1 MRSESARP
9 LRIIIADDDQD
20 LVMTLVTILRNEGHD
35 VLDVYRGDD
44 VVPLARKF
52 RPDVLILDIGM
63 PGQSGYAIAQEVK
76 ADSPQNAKPLL
87 IAISGQW
94 KKPTDQQVSKLVG
107 FDHYL
112 VKPADPKEVIRLLE
126 ELKEPSR

>member
-1 MRSESARP
+1 
-9 LRIIIADDDQD
+9 
-20 LVMTLVTILRNEGHD
+20 MTLVTILRHEGYE

-52 RPDVLILDIGM
+52 RPDVIILDIGM
-63 PGQSGYAIAQEVK
+63 PGQSGYAIAQEVR
-76 ADSPQNAKPLL
+76 ADSPDGAKPML

-94 KKPTDQQVSKLVG
+94 TKPTDQAVSKLVG

-112 VKPADPKEVIRLLE
+112 VKPADPKAVLRLLD
-126 ELKEPSR
+126 ELKEPSG